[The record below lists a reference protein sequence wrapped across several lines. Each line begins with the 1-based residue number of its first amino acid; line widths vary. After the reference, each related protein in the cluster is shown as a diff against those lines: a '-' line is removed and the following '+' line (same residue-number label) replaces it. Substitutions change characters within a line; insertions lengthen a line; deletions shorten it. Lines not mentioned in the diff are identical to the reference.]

1 MEPIIIK
8 GCLRDH
14 WEEVQAI
21 QNIPFIYIISNGS
34 KWAGDEEDDIE
45 KLYQMLEDY
54 SLDVHNQGSLTSDF
68 WTDNPCEGIRNWEDK
83 EIYGVVPKWVDGD
96 RLYGVEGVTRFTGN
110 FLYYSH
116 VFWIDTN
123 HVPSIQKLK
132 KLISKNLEK
141 VSSSSLFV
149 GDESQKDREA
159 KLSSAAAILG
169 KAGGQSRSSAK
180 VSASRSNGKL
190 GGRPKKP
197 IVILD

>member
-1 MEPIIIK
+1 MPIVIK
-8 GCLRDH
+8 GCPRDR

-21 QNIPFIYIISNGS
+21 QNKSFNYIMSNGS
-34 KWAGDEEDDIE
+34 KWAGDEEDELD

-54 SLDVHNQGSLTSDF
+54 SLDVHNQGSLTSDY
-68 WTDNPCEGIRNWEDK
+68 WTDNPCEGVRNWEGK
-83 EIYGVVPKWVDGD
+83 EVDGMVPKWLDGD
-96 RLYGVEGVTRFTGN
+96 RLYSVEGITRFTGN

-116 VFWIDTN
+116 GFCIDTN
-123 HVPSIQKLK
+123 HEGTIHKLK
-132 KLISKNLEK
+132 ELISNNLDK
-141 VSSSSLFV
+141 VFSGVPFI
-149 GDESQKDREA
+149 GDELQKEREA

-169 KAGGQSRSSAK
+169 KAGGQSKSPAK